1 MEMELIAS
9 ESAARRKNVDYLYK
23 TLCGPVDMAGGK
35 ATVSDDGTRCVFK
48 ASVPDGSF
56 DFIRRGLEDKIADII
71 AVNYKYEYF
80 LRHVKPAGLKDIE
93 YDILLS
99 ALIAADIEEDK
110 RYVTKM
116 LACPYAID
124 GSFVFTMKPLKKK
137 WSEIAGY
144 VPNYFCY
151 EQLKDFVS
159 YIVDEKKNRRVYVAG
174 NGVFDGRY
182 NKLIRADLAGGG
194 EINVVKEIILSSS
207 GEVELD
213 CKLSEKEEFYLKD
226 FFGDKIFFR
235 KGYFS

>member
-1 MEMELIAS
+1 MELIAT
-9 ESAARRKNVDYLYK
+9 ESAARRKNVEYLYK
-23 TLCGPVDMAGGK
+23 TLHRSVNMAGGK
-35 ATVSDDGTRCVFK
+35 AQILGDGKRCEFVATVPES
-48 ASVPDGSF
+48 SS
-56 DFIRRGLEDKIADII
+56 DFIRRGLVDKVADII

-80 LRHVKPAGLKDIE
+80 KRTIKPAGLKELE
-93 YDILLS
+93 YDLLLS

-110 RYVTKM
+110 RFIIAN
-116 LACPYAID
+116 LAEPYAID
-124 GSFVFTMKPLKKK
+124 GSFVFSMKPLKKK
-137 WSEIAGY
+137 WSEVACY
-144 VPNYFCY
+144 VPSYFCY

-159 YIVDEKKNRRVYVAG
+159 YIVEEKSNRRVYVAG

-182 NKLIRADLAGGG
+182 NKLIRADLCGGG

-213 CKLSEKEEFYLKD
+213 CKLSEKEEYYLKD